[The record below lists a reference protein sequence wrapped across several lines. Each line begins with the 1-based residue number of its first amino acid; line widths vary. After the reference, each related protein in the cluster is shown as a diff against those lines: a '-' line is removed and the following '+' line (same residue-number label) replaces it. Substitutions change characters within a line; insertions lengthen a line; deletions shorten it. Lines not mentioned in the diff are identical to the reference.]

1 MLKRYRFILIKIK
14 QLVNQV
20 LTMATIEKVHKYD
33 YTDVLIWLGIAI
45 VVLWMI
51 GKIAGIIP

>member
-1 MLKRYRFILIKIK
+1 M
-14 QLVNQV
+14 
-20 LTMATIEKVHKYD
+20 TTEKTYKFD

-45 VVLWMI
+45 IVLWMI

>member
-1 MLKRYRFILIKIK
+1 
-14 QLVNQV
+14 
-20 LTMATIEKVHKYD
+20 MATIEKIHKYD